1 MSSLGGDGSSV
12 HRFKTFKFR
21 VAEIK
26 MSPVAGSGVCLA
38 EGFGLRPGGKV
49 ILGFPK
55 GVGSVENMILAFG
68 PLEEVKGNKSR
79 LRFEIGVTGFPDFLK
94 FGLLSLDDTK
104 TVHGNVRHSMQNEG
118 SGCEGKKGYFDCIP
132 FMTWKFLCKNRDL
145 GMS

>member
-1 MSSLGGDGSSV
+1 MSSLGGDGSSI
-12 HRFKTFKFR
+12 HRFKSFKFR

-26 MSPVAGSGVCLA
+26 MPPVTSPGVGFA

-55 GVGSVENMILAFG
+55 GVGGVENMILAFR
-68 PLEEVKGNKSR
+68 PLEEMKGNKSR
-79 LRFEIGVTGFPDFLK
+79 FRFEIGVTGFPDFLK

-118 SGCEGKKGYFDCIP
+118 SECEGKKGSINLTVC
-132 FMTWKFLCKNRDL
+132 MT
-145 GMS
+145 

>member
-1 MSSLGGDGSSV
+1 MHGFEAFEFGVSQIEVAAITGSFVS
-12 HRFKTFKFR
+12 F
-21 VAEIK
+21 
-26 MSPVAGSGVCLA
+26 A
-38 EGFGLRPGGKV
+38 EGFGLRPGSKV

-55 GVGSVENMILAFG
+55 GVGGVENVILAFG
-68 PLEEVKGNKSR
+68 SLEEMKSNKSR

-94 FGLLSLDDTK
+94 FGLLTLDDTK
-104 TVHGNVRHSMQNEG
+104 TVHGNVRHSMQNEA